1 MIEYGL
7 SVSLNTTPRSPV
19 TPRPGIDMEYEH
31 DDVDTLLNAPRK
43 QMRSFA
49 DLLSSSS
56 VIMDDFV
63 GENEMSD
70 EHERSFENEHMP
82 PPSISPRVLFTDVV
96 GAGRMVVRHSRSI
109 SRSSSEQEPDR
120 GRGIRRQLNFHLAGG
135 TVGDFHS
142 LSPVSFKTN
151 SLSRCDEEPQS
162 IGECGVCYSQ
172 LPLRANHVF
181 TLCGHLFCL
190 RCLLKWWD
198 NATTCPIC
206 RAEIFDA
213 DADAAEEEAAAREA
227 ARDDSSTVV
236 DDDQEEIGNDDDENN
251 GNETANEEDDDE
263 VEPNTNNIINR
274 NEGLW
279 MRREFWNDR
288 VDHLIESDEEE
299 EDAANVAHHG
309 REREHV
315 SAVVTTTVAAAG
327 LTATVANEN
336 QGAGDFN
343 TSRTEARRTEAHFV
357 NPITRINLYFHQ
369 DTQSDWSRHVSPY
382 LDDMELQQSPHPLS
396 DDEIKGLRENREI
409 AMTLFA
415 RMRFRETLFH
425 PSTQF
430 MGRIWD
436 GVFVHK
442 NEWIYIMNNMLY
454 PVSNENIMY
463 EFVIRRD
470 SSISPLYEVNLFG
483 FIKNVMIQRIGEYN
497 PGDDYDW
504 EELHEYVFIADVFT
518 PTDFYIYNE
527 WDIPTNAWDIPTNAV
542 QSYGGYHMEE
552 GTITTQELAIPFSQV
567 RRLYLMSAHE
577 RSDV

>member
-19 TPRPGIDMEYEH
+19 TPRPGIEIDH
-31 DDVDTLLNAPRK
+31 NDDNDDNDDDTLLNAPRK

-49 DLLSSSS
+49 DLMSSSLS
-56 VIMDDFV
+56 LVIES
-63 GENEMSD
+63 GENERCV
-70 EHERSFENEHMP
+70 EHERSLENDHMP
-82 PPSISPRVLFTDVV
+82 TSISPRILFTDV
-96 GAGRMVVRHSRSI
+96 AVVERHSHSM
-109 SRSSSEQEPDR
+109 SRSSPSERQGEWDDGSR
-120 GRGIRRQLNFHLAGG
+120 TRRQLNFDVHDRHL
-135 TVGDFHS
+135 GDFHS

-151 SLSRCDEEPQS
+151 SLSRCGEEQQS

-213 DADAAEEEAAAREA
+213 DADAAEEEAAARDNNSA
-227 ARDDSSTVV
+227 VV
-236 DDDQEEIGNDDDENN
+236 DDHQEEEIDNN
-251 GNETANEEDDDE
+251 EQGNETANEVDDEIDDDDDDE
-263 VEPNTNNIINR
+263 VEPNIIINR

-279 MRREFWNDR
+279 MRREFWNSR

-299 EDAANVAHHG
+299 EATNVAYHG
-309 REREHV
+309 REREHAS
-315 SAVVTTTVAAAG
+315 SATENPGAA
-327 LTATVANEN
+327 
-336 QGAGDFN
+336 DFN
-343 TSRTEARRTEAHFV
+343 RIRTDAHFMS
-357 NPITRINLYFHQ
+357 PITRINLYLHQ
-369 DTQSDWSRHVSPY
+369 DTQSDWSRHISPY
-382 LDDMELQQSPHPLS
+382 LDDLEYQQSLHPLS
-396 DDEIKGLRENREI
+396 DDEIQGLRENREI

-425 PSTQF
+425 PNTQF
-430 MGRIWD
+430 MGRVWD

-442 NEWIYIMNNMLY
+442 NEWIYIIHNMWY
-454 PVSNENIMY
+454 PVSNETIMY
-463 EFVIRRD
+463 EFVIRRN
-470 SSISPLYEVNLFG
+470 SEISPLYEVNLFG
-483 FIKNVMIQRIGEYN
+483 FIKNVMIQRTGDYN

-518 PTDFYIYNE
+518 PTDFYIHNE
-527 WDIPTNAWDIPTNAV
+527 WNNTTNAV
-542 QSYGGYHMEE
+542 RSYGGYHMEE
-552 GTITTQELAIPFSQV
+552 GTITTKEIAIPFSQV
-567 RRLYLMSAHE
+567 RRLYLISAHE

>member
-19 TPRPGIDMEYEH
+19 TPRPGIEIDH
-31 DDVDTLLNAPRK
+31 NDDNNALLNAPRK
-43 QMRSFA
+43 QMRSFV
-49 DLLSSSS
+49 DLMSSSSS
-56 VIMDDFV
+56 VIEFG
-63 GENEMSD
+63 GEDERCL
-70 EHERSFENEHMP
+70 EHERSVENDHMP
-82 PPSISPRVLFTDVV
+82 TSISPRILFTDV
-96 GAGRMVVRHSRSI
+96 AVVERHSHSM
-109 SRSSSEQEPDR
+109 SRSSSEQQHDSSSR
-120 GRGIRRQLNFHLAGG
+120 TRRQLNFDVHDHHL
-135 TVGDFHS
+135 GDFHS

-151 SLSRCDEEPQS
+151 SLSRCDEEQQS

-213 DADAAEEEAAAREA
+213 DADAAEEEEA
-227 ARDDSSTVV
+227 ARDNNSAVNEVIDG
-236 DDDQEEIGNDDDENN
+236 QGEIDNDEHDEQ
-251 GNETANEEDDDE
+251 GNETADEEDDE
-263 VEPNTNNIINR
+263 AEPNMNIINR
-274 NEGLW
+274 NEGPW
-279 MRREFWNDR
+279 MRREFWNGR
-288 VDHLIESDEEE
+288 VDHLIETDDEE
-299 EDAANVAHHG
+299 DSANVADHD
-309 REREHV
+309 REREHA
-315 SAVVTTTVAAAG
+315 SAMVATTAATVA
-327 LTATVANEN
+327 TTVANEN
-336 QGAGDFN
+336 QGSGDFN
-343 TSRTEARRTEAHFV
+343 RSRTEAPFM
-357 NPITRINLYFHQ
+357 NPITRIDRYLHQ
-369 DTQSDWSRHVSPY
+369 DTQSDWCRHISPY

-430 MGRIWD
+430 MGRVWD

-442 NEWIYIMNNMLY
+442 NEWIYIMHNMWY
-454 PVSNENIMY
+454 PVSNETIMY
-463 EFVIRRD
+463 EFVIRRN
-470 SSISPLYEVNLFG
+470 SPISPLYEVNLFG
-483 FIKNVMIQRIGEYN
+483 FIKNVMIQRIGEYT

-518 PTDFYIYNE
+518 STDFYIHNE
-527 WDIPTNAWDIPTNAV
+527 WDNPTNAV
-542 QSYGGYHMEE
+542 RSYGGYHMEE
-552 GTITTQELAIPFSQV
+552 GTITTHELAIPFSQV
-567 RRLYLMSAHE
+567 RRLYLISAHE

>member
-19 TPRPGIDMEYEH
+19 TPRPGIEIDNY
-31 DDVDTLLNAPRK
+31 DDDTLLNAPRK

-49 DLLSSSS
+49 DLMSSSLSS
-56 VIMDDFV
+56 VIES
-63 GENEMSD
+63 GESERCV
-70 EHERSFENEHMP
+70 EHERSLENDHMP
-82 PPSISPRVLFTDVV
+82 TSISPRILFTDV
-96 GAGRMVVRHSRSI
+96 AVVERHSHSM
-109 SRSSSEQEPDR
+109 SRSSPSERQGEWDDGSR
-120 GRGIRRQLNFHLAGG
+120 TRRQLNFDIHDRHL
-135 TVGDFHS
+135 GDFHS

-151 SLSRCDEEPQS
+151 SLSRCDEEQQS

-213 DADAAEEEAAAREA
+213 DADAAEEEEAAREA
-227 ARDDSSTVV
+227 ARDNNLAVNEVIDG
-236 DDDQEEIGNDDDENN
+236 QEEIAHVDE
-251 GNETANEEDDDE
+251 GNETANEDDDDE
-263 VEPNTNNIINR
+263 VEPNTNIIINR

-279 MRREFWNDR
+279 MRREFWNGR
-288 VDHLIESDEEE
+288 VDHLIETDDE
-299 EDAANVAHHG
+299 EDADDVAHHHG
-309 REREHV
+309 HEREHAN
-315 SAVVTTTVAAAG
+315 SVVATTAAA
-327 LTATVANEN
+327 TMAATVANEN
-336 QGAGDFN
+336 PGARDFN
-343 TSRTEARRTEAHFV
+343 RSRTEAPFM
-357 NPITRINLYFHQ
+357 NPITRIDRYLHQ
-369 DTQSDWSRHVSPY
+369 DTQWDWSRHISPY

-430 MGRIWD
+430 MGRVWD

-442 NEWIYIMNNMLY
+442 NEWIYIMHNMWY
-454 PVSNENIMY
+454 PVSNETIMY
-463 EFVIRRD
+463 EFVLRRN
-470 SSISPLYEVNLFG
+470 SEISPLYEVNLFG
-483 FIKNVMIQRIGEYN
+483 FIKNVIIQRTGDYN
-497 PGDDYDW
+497 PGDVYDW
-504 EELHEYVFIADVFT
+504 EELHEYVFIADIFT
-518 PTDFYIYNE
+518 PTDFYIHNE
-527 WDIPTNAWDIPTNAV
+527 WDNPTNAV
-542 QSYGGYHMEE
+542 RSYGGYHMEE

-567 RRLYLMSAHE
+567 RRLYLISAHE